1 MDWRIYTHYSAHR
14 NAWTRGLLLVD
25 KSGSE
30 RQSLEL
36 TSEAC
41 KLRKGINGT
50 WRTMN
55 SSELLHVPEEG
66 VFLTGFNL
74 TELGQQKID
83 FEFKV
88 RTPKGMK
95 ARWDGQL
102 LMATPRGPQA
112 IATVQLRCFPGRHI
126 DLQVVRERMGD
137 ARFVEGQLSHHE
149 VELKREKNGL
159 GNWFRT
165 SEDTQFRMK
174 ASWKDL
180 GGSLEAANYLEMEDV
195 NAKQVPWLVI
205 ATCRD

>member
-1 MDWRIYTHYSAHR
+1 M
-14 NAWTRGLLLVD
+14 
-25 KSGSE
+25 
-30 RQSLEL
+30 EL

-50 WRTMN
+50 WSTMN

-74 TELGQQKID
+74 TELGWQKID

-126 DLQVVRERMGD
+126 DLQVVRERRGD

-165 SEDTQFRMK
+165 SEDTQFRMQ

-195 NAKQVPWLVI
+195 NAKQVPGLVI
-205 ATCRD
+205 ATCRESV